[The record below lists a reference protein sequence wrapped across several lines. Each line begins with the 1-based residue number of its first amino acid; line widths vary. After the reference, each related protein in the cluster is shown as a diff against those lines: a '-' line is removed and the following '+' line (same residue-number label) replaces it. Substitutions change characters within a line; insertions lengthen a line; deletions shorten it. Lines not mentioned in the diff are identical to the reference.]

1 MANFEANKAQEIVF
15 TYALLFHDVSANLI
29 PTWRIQGFQ
38 AHVKEDCLVIH
49 QFSIRNSG
57 SLCFQ
62 LCLLLLSPPE
72 MEAMVRS

>member
-38 AHVKEDCLVIH
+38 AHVKEDCLVIL
-49 QFSIRNSG
+49 FSMRNSG
-57 SLCFQ
+57 Q
-62 LCLLLLSPPE
+62 V
-72 MEAMVRS
+72 AMFVV